1 MTVKRRTRKVSAAA
15 APVVTPVKPPMKM
28 RPDGMATAARPSR
41 RRFNDLDLM
50 LDEHGKPLNPF
61 VMPKSLPGVIP
72 KSTTQFACDDA
83 SGIADMYGFTT
94 MQSQFV
100 EGVAFPGFPALAAL
114 CQRSEYLRPSEILAK
129 EMTRKWI
136 KLQCAGTTDKSD
148 KIKQIETEFRRLDVR
163 GLFCKAAELDNKHG
177 RGQIYIDTGDTDN
190 VEELALPLTPTK
202 EKVNPSKPIKS
213 LRTVEAIW
221 TYPADYNATDPLRAD
236 YFKPQSWYVFGKKV
250 HDTRMLTFVS
260 REVSDLLKPAYA
272 FAGISLTQM
281 LIPYVN
287 NWLRTR
293 QSVSDIVCGF
303 SQFVLKTDLSSVLNM
318 GGGEQEANRVAMFN
332 ANRDNNGLMIV
343 NKETEDFD
351 NVAAPL
357 ATLDALQAQTQ
368 EHCAGV
374 VGLSLIKYFGITPK
388 GLNNNSDGEIQV
400 GDDAILADQEK
411 VLTPQLSRLLT
422 LVQLSLFGEVDP
434 DVGFTWVP
442 LRSLDEESGA
452 EVRKTD
458 SETASAFIDRGVISP
473 DEARQVLAR
482 DPHSPYYGLDLSIE
496 ITPPGMEL
504 LEEQEQES
512 DNGGQKTDGKEKD
525 GSGNAKSDPA

>member
-15 APVVTPVKPPMKM
+15 APTVTPVKPPRLAM
-28 RPDGMATAARPSR
+28 RPEAVLTAARPSR
-41 RRFNDLDLM
+41 RGFKDLDLM
-50 LDEHGKPLNPF
+50 LDEQGQPLNPF
-61 VMPKSLPGVIP
+61 KFPTVMPGVLPKGQ
-72 KSTTQFACDDA
+72 TRMACDA
-83 SGIADMYGFTT
+83 ATGVADIYGFNAI
-94 MQSQFV
+94 QSQFV
-100 EGVAFPGFPALAAL
+100 EGVAFPGFPLLASL

-148 KIKQIETEFRRLDVR
+148 KIKQIETEFHRLDVR
-163 GLFCKAAELDNKHG
+163 GLFCKAVELDNKHG
-177 RGQIYIDTGDTDN
+177 RGQIYIDTGDTDKPD
-190 VEELALPLTPTK
+190 ELSKPLTATK
-202 EKVNPSKPIKS
+202 EKINPSRPILS

-221 TYPADYNATDPLRAD
+221 TYPADYNAVDPLAPD

-332 ANRDNNGLMIV
+332 ANRDNNGLMII
-343 NKETEDFD
+343 NKETEEFD
-351 NVAAPL
+351 NIAAPL

-422 LVQLSLFGEVDP
+422 LVQLSLFGEVDH
-434 DVGFTWVP
+434 DIGFTWIP
-442 LRSLDEESGA
+442 LRSLDEEDA
-452 EVRKTD
+452 ANVRKTD
-458 SETASAFIDRGVISP
+458 GETANGYIDRGVISP
-473 DEARQVLAR
+473 DEARKVLAR

-504 LEEQEQES
+504 LEEQES
-512 DNGGQKTDGKEKD
+512 VNGGQKTDGEKD
-525 GSGNAKSDPA
+525 SAGQPDAGFA

>member
-1 MTVKRRTRKVSAAA
+1 MAVKRCTRKSSAPAA
-15 APVVTPVKPPMKM
+15 TPAPTPAKPKLAIKPE
-28 RPDGMATAARPSR
+28 GIATASRVSR
-41 RRFNDLDLM
+41 RRFTDLDLM
-50 LDEHGKPLNPF
+50 YGEDGLPRNPF
-61 VMPKSLPGVIP
+61 VLPDVQPGVIP
-72 KSTTQFACDDA
+72 KGTTRFACDSA
-83 SGIADMYGFTT
+83 TGVADIYSYNA

-100 EGVAFPGFPALAAL
+100 EGVAFPGFPTLAAL
-114 CQRSEYLRPSEILAK
+114 CQRSEYQRPADILAK

-136 KLQCAGTTDKSD
+136 KLQCAGKEEKTDKIQ
-148 KIKQIETEFRRLDVR
+148 KIEDEFRRLNVR
-163 GLFCKAAELDNKHG
+163 GLFCRAMELDGNYG

-190 VEELALPLTPTK
+190 VNELAMPLTPTV
-202 EKVNPSKPIKS
+202 EKVSPEKPILS
-213 LRTVEAIW
+213 LRTVEPIW

-318 GGGEQEANRVAMFN
+318 GGGEQEANRVALFN
-332 ANRDNNGLMIV
+332 AGRDNNGLMLI
-343 NKETEDFD
+343 NKETEEFD

-411 VLTPQLSRLLT
+411 VLTPQLSKLLD
-422 LVQLSLFGEVDP
+422 LIQLSLFGKIDKRI
-434 DVGFTWVP
+434 GFTWVP
-442 LRSLDEESGA
+442 LRSLDEEDA
-452 EVRKTD
+452 ANVRKTD
-458 SETASAFIDRGVISP
+458 AETASAYIDRGVLSP
-473 DEARQVLAR
+473 DEVRTNLAQ
-482 DPHSPYYGLDLSIE
+482 DPSSPYQGLDLSIE

-512 DNGGQKTDGKEKD
+512 GNGEQETDDKKD
-525 GSGNAKSDPA
+525 